1 MQNYRSDAQFTTVI
15 HAMVKHKVQAILW
28 DLLSW
33 LDSGG
38 ELQSVRDILAYIRL
52 FSDFGDANQGRLFL
66 NLVKDNPNL
75 KLILPDIAD
84 RFVSR
89 GKANSSTWLE
99 ELGLYVQSLH
109 KTSGGHPGMAAVREN
124 DSRATATDA

>member
-1 MQNYRSDAQFTTVI
+1 MRNFRSDAQFTTIV
-15 HAMVKHKVQAILW
+15 HAMVKHKVQGTLW

-33 LDSGG
+33 LDTGG

-52 FSDFGDANQGRLFL
+52 FSDFGDANQGRLFM

-75 KLILPDIAD
+75 RLVLPDIAS

-99 ELGLYVQSLH
+99 ELGLHIQSLH
-109 KTSGGHPGMAAVREN
+109 RSGGHPGADAVRRNEE
-124 DSRATATDA
+124 SARADL

>member
-1 MQNYRSDAQFTTVI
+1 MQNYRSDAQFTTIV
-15 HAMVKHKVQAILW
+15 HAMVKHKVQGNLW

-33 LDSGG
+33 LDTGA

-66 NLVKDNPNL
+66 NLIKPNPTL
-75 KLILPDIAD
+75 RLVLPDIAA

-89 GKANSSTWLE
+89 GKTTSSTWLE
-99 ELGLYVQSLH
+99 ELGLHIQALH
-109 KTSGGHPGMAAVREN
+109 RTAGHPGADAVRKN
-124 DSRATATDA
+124 DEEVRADM

>member
-1 MQNYRSDAQFTTVI
+1 MQNYRSDAQFTTIV
-15 HAMVKHKVQAILW
+15 HAMVKHKVQGTLW

-33 LDSGG
+33 LDTGA
-38 ELQSVRDILAYIRL
+38 ELQSVRDMLAYIRL

-75 KLILPDIAD
+75 RLVLPDIAS

-89 GKANSSTWLE
+89 GKTTSSTWLE
-99 ELGLYVQSLH
+99 ELGVHIQTLH
-109 KTSGGHPGMAAVREN
+109 KAGGHPGADAVRRN
-124 DSRATATDA
+124 DMDAKAEI

>member
-1 MQNYRSDAQFTTVI
+1 MRNFRSDAQFTTIV
-15 HAMVKHKVQAILW
+15 HAMVKHKVQGTLW

-33 LDSGG
+33 LDTGG
-38 ELQSVRDILAYIRL
+38 DLQSVRDILAYIRL

-75 KLILPDIAD
+75 RLILPDIAA

-89 GKANSSTWLE
+89 GKTTSSTWLE
-99 ELGLYVQSLH
+99 ELGVHVQGLH
-109 KTSGGHPGMAAVREN
+109 RVSGGHPGVEAVRRNED
-124 DSRATATDA
+124 DSHSEV

>member
-1 MQNYRSDAQFTTVI
+1 MQHYRSDAQFTTIV
-15 HAMVKHKVQAILW
+15 HAMVKHKVQGILW

-33 LDSGG
+33 IDTGA

-66 NLVKDNPNL
+66 NLIKPNPNL
-75 KLILPDIAD
+75 RLVLPDIAA

-89 GKANSSTWLE
+89 GKTTSSTWLE
-99 ELGLYVQSLH
+99 ELGLHIQTLH
-109 KTSGGHPGMAAVREN
+109 RAGGGHPGSDAVRRN
-124 DSRATATDA
+124 DEESQVEV